1 VLFSPSPAGGRG
13 VGERG
18 NNHFLKKVFF
28 ERKPMKIIQ
37 TANAP
42 AAIGPYSQAM
52 QVGDLLFTSGQIP
65 LRADGTL
72 NDGDITAQTTQVFAN
87 LTAVIEAAGGSLNQ
101 VVKTTVFMKNLDDF
115 AAMNKVYGDT
125 FGSHTPA
132 RSTVQ
137 VAKLPRDVLVEIEA
151 IVAL

>member
-1 VLFSPSPAGGRG
+1 
-13 VGERG
+13 
-18 NNHFLKKVFF
+18 
-28 ERKPMKIIQ
+28 MKIIQ
-37 TANAP
+37 TPNAP
-42 AAIGPYSQAM
+42 AAIGPYSQAISLS
-52 QVGDLLFTSGQIP
+52 GLLFTSGQIP

-72 NDGDITAQTTQVFAN
+72 LEGDITAQTTQVLAN
-87 LTAVIEAAGGSLNQ
+87 LKAVIEAAGANLNK

-151 IVAL
+151 IVSLST

>member
-1 VLFSPSPAGGRG
+1 
-13 VGERG
+13 
-18 NNHFLKKVFF
+18 
-28 ERKPMKIIQ
+28 MKIIQ
-37 TANAP
+37 TKNAP

-72 NDGDITAQTTQVFAN
+72 NDGDITAQTTQVLAN
-87 LTAVIEAAGGSLNQ
+87 LKAVIEAAGSSLNK
-101 VVKTTVFMKNLDDF
+101 VVKTTVFMKSLDDF

-151 IVAL
+151 IVVLSWLCSAKIDRRSMRIRQT

>member
-1 VLFSPSPAGGRG
+1 M
-13 VGERG
+13 
-18 NNHFLKKVFF
+18 KV
-28 ERKPMKIIQ
+28 IQ
-37 TANAP
+37 TSNAP

-52 QVGDLLFTSGQIP
+52 VVGDLLFTSGQIP

-72 NDGDITAQTTQVFAN
+72 NDGNIAVQTTQVLAN
-87 LTAVIEAAGGSLNQ
+87 LKAVIETAGASLNK
-101 VVKTTVFMKNLDDF
+101 VVKTTVFLKNLDDF
-115 AAMNKVYGDT
+115 VEMNKVYGDT

-151 IVAL
+151 IVSLT

>member
-1 VLFSPSPAGGRG
+1 M
-13 VGERG
+13 
-18 NNHFLKKVFF
+18 KV
-28 ERKPMKIIQ
+28 IQ
-37 TANAP
+37 TPNAP

-52 QVGDLLFTSGQIP
+52 QVGDFLFTSGQIP

-72 NDGDITAQTTQVFAN
+72 LEGDISAQTTQVLAN
-87 LTAVIEAAGGSLNQ
+87 LKAVIEAAGSTLNH
-101 VVKTTVFMKNLDDF
+101 VVKTTVFLKNLDDF
-115 AAMNKVYGDT
+115 VPMNKVYGDT

-151 IVAL
+151 IVSLI

>member
-1 VLFSPSPAGGRG
+1 M
-13 VGERG
+13 
-18 NNHFLKKVFF
+18 KV
-28 ERKPMKIIQ
+28 IQ
-37 TANAP
+37 TPNAP

-52 QVGDLLFTSGQIP
+52 LVGDLLFTSGQIP

-72 NDGDITAQTTQVFAN
+72 NDGDITVQTTQVMAN
-87 LTAVIEAAGGSLNQ
+87 LKAVIEAAGGSLNK
-101 VVKTTVFMKNLDDF
+101 VVKTTVFLKNLDDF
-115 AAMNKVYGDT
+115 VAMNNIYAEA

-151 IVAL
+151 IVSLK

>member
-1 VLFSPSPAGGRG
+1 M
-13 VGERG
+13 
-18 NNHFLKKVFF
+18 KV
-28 ERKPMKIIQ
+28 IQ
-37 TANAP
+37 TSNAP

-52 QVGDLLFTSGQIP
+52 VVGDFLFTSGQIP

-72 NDGDITAQTTQVFAN
+72 NDGDITVQTTQVLAN
-87 LTAVIEAAGGSLNQ
+87 LKAVIEAAGGSLNG

-115 AAMNKVYGDT
+115 VAMNKVYGDT

-151 IVAL
+151 IVSL